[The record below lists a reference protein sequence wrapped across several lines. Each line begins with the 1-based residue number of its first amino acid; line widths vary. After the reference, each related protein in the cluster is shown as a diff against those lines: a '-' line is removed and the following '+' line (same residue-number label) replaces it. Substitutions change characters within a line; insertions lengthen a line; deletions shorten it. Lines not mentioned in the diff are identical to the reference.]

1 MIKRGASR
9 IYTVHDLSSL
19 SVTGEQTVPRH
30 HMKSRDVD
38 EDLEDSSLEI
48 DSDPETEPMST
59 LQSDAKEK
67 KRHKKSIN
75 PFYPSSIKMR
85 NSFDRRRWAH
95 LFPLR
100 DDGTPIYDHWIEM
113 NAQQQVCE
121 PKKSAKGLYA
131 FEVSTT
137 MDENTWISTAGVAWK
152 SLTIPACLP
161 LTTDFY
167 PSEKLFSKYFKE
179 KKYNLIISA
188 IREQYGNI
196 NMDHS
201 KIKPLKE
208 VFQVK
213 NLIFLYLT
221 PKYIF

>member
-1 MIKRGASR
+1 MLKRGASR

-19 SVTGEQTVPRH
+19 GASEQVVPRH
-30 HMKSRDVD
+30 HMKRDAE

-48 DSDPETEPMST
+48 DSDPETEPMTTNQFES
-59 LQSDAKEK
+59 KEK

-100 DDGTPIYDHWIEM
+100 DDGTPIYDHWFEM
-113 NAQQQVCE
+113 NSQQQVSYASYE
-121 PKKSAKGLYA
+121 AKKSAKTPV
-131 FEVSTT
+131 EMSTT
-137 MDENTWISTAGVAWK
+137 IEDNTSISTAGVAWK

-167 PSEKLFSKYFKE
+167 PSEKLFRKYFKE

-208 VFQVK
+208 VFQVCITGK
-213 NLIFLYLT
+213 
-221 PKYIF
+221 